1 MATINHEIT
10 SLNVRDFLSNDKYVI
25 PIYQRNYDWGEKE
38 VLQLVEDVADY
49 AKEDSNSKYY
59 IGSAVVFV
67 RNNNGQEYLET
78 IDGQQRL
85 TTLTIL
91 TILLGSMGLADWY
104 QSINLSYDHRKDAD
118 EALLMLKSNSMSRHP
133 VAQNFN
139 DVYNTLRKN
148 LTRILSDKGL
158 QLQAF

>member
-78 IDGQQRL
+78 IDG
-85 TTLTIL
+85 
-91 TILLGSMGLADWY
+91 
-104 QSINLSYDHRKDAD
+104 
-118 EALLMLKSNSMSRHP
+118 
-133 VAQNFN
+133 
-139 DVYNTLRKN
+139 
-148 LTRILSDKGL
+148 
-158 QLQAF
+158 

>member
-59 IGSAVVFV
+59 IEPSCRICACIGIYRNGSF
-67 RNNNGQEYLET
+67 
-78 IDGQQRL
+78 
-85 TTLTIL
+85 
-91 TILLGSMGLADWY
+91 
-104 QSINLSYDHRKDAD
+104 
-118 EALLMLKSNSMSRHP
+118 
-133 VAQNFN
+133 
-139 DVYNTLRKN
+139 
-148 LTRILSDKGL
+148 
-158 QLQAF
+158 

>member
-118 EALLMLKSNSMSRHP
+118 EALLMLKSTRKYAISLTGL
-133 VAQNFN
+133 
-139 DVYNTLRKN
+139 NTCRESLVVSSTIGIRPPGSA
-148 LTRILSDKGL
+148 LFSCR
-158 QLQAF
+158 